1 MQYLWIR
8 TPPSEPETQLEEE
21 KEREHEKEPDKCP
34 ICLHDVQKV
43 NVSITACGHTFCT
56 SCLLS
61 SLKKDNRCPLCRA
74 ELEPTRLKIDPI
86 TVSAATELIRHEERT
101 IKLTRRIEMI
111 QSFEGH
117 NGKSSMMFSLCREF
131 AFATAHAIARWQN
144 TTGAYDE
151 SWETFDSDESDDDDE
166 SDNE

>member
-8 TPPSEPETQLEEE
+8 TPPSEPEQ
-21 KEREHEKEPDKCP
+21 EHEHEAEPEPDKCP
-34 ICLHDVQKV
+34 ICLHDIKKI
-43 NVSITACGHTFCT
+43 NVSITACGHKFCT

-61 SLKKDNRCPLCRA
+61 SLKMKNECPLCRA

-86 TVSAATELIRHEERT
+86 TVSSATNLIRHEERVM
-101 IKLTRRIEMI
+101 KLIRRIEMI

-117 NGKSSMMFSLCREF
+117 NGKSSMIFSLCREF

-144 TTGAYDE
+144 ANGAYDE
-151 SWETFDSDESDDDDE
+151 SWEMFDSYASDDDSDDE
-166 SDNE
+166 

>member
-8 TPPSEPETQLEEE
+8 TPPSEPEQKREEE
-21 KEREHEKEPDKCP
+21 KEEEKEPDKCP

-43 NVSITACGHTFCT
+43 NVSITACGHMFCT

-61 SLKKDNRCPLCRA
+61 SLTKDNRCPLCRA

-86 TVSAATELIRHEERT
+86 TVSAATELIRREERVM
-101 IKLTRRIEMI
+101 KLIRRIEMI
-111 QSFEGH
+111 QSFDGH
-117 NGKSSMMFSLCREF
+117 NGKSSMIFSLCREF

-151 SWETFDSDESDDDDE
+151 SWEIFDSDASDDDSDDE
-166 SDNE
+166 